1 MGNDA
6 RRRLFGRR
14 RRGRIFRKAFQIL
27 NQRAIRE
34 FTHSDSGG
42 GFSVQVASEPDCFLN
57 VGPCVITEGPH
68 LMKKTF
74 GQSNL
79 DPFRFDAIIQNRQ
92 QIRNGLIDS
101 IRLRTIPECLRRGLF
116 LLRLFNQIMHVLFEQ
131 SYLSTG
137 ETHGNQHG
145 TSAEGGSFTLPHLHE
160 IGKRLTW
167 QIIDLS
173 QVLTFSAL

>member
-1 MGNDA
+1 
-6 RRRLFGRR
+6 
-14 RRGRIFRKAFQIL
+14 
-27 NQRAIRE
+27 
-34 FTHSDSGG
+34 
-42 GFSVQVASEPDCFLN
+42 
-57 VGPCVITEGPH
+57 
-68 LMKKTF
+68 MKKTF

-101 IRLRTIPECLRRGLF
+101 IRLRTIPEGFRRGLF
-116 LLRLFNQIMHVLFEQ
+116 LLRLFNQIVHVLFEQ

-145 TSAEGGSFTLPHLHE
+145 TSAEGESFTLPHLHE

-173 QVLTFSAL
+173 QVSTFSAL